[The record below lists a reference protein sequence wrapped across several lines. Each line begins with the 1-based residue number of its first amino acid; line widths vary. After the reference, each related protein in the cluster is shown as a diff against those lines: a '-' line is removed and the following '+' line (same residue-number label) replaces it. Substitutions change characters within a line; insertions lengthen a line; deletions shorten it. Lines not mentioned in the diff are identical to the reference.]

1 MPVTM
6 VDTKA
11 FLPLILPN
19 CPECPDFVAEAQ
31 ARFAAIEFCER
42 SRAWRHLTTVPV
54 IEGEAEGVI
63 VAPDT
68 AAIHEIEF
76 AEFDGKPLTPVQF
89 STFDRLAE
97 GRPRYVTQASPNT
110 VMVSPFAAG
119 SLEIS
124 LFLKPLASSQ
134 FGTVAGN
141 PLADRFNVVP
151 DFLVSVHGTAIAY
164 GALSRILAIPREAW
178 TDGAEALRYGALFEN
193 KLNGAFRAN
202 MRGQQRAPIRTK
214 TAWF

>member
-1 MPVTM
+1 MPVSM
-6 VDTKA
+6 VDTSA

-19 CPECPDFVAEAQ
+19 CPECPDFVAAAQ

-42 SRAWRHLTTVPV
+42 SRAWRHLTTVAMLSAATDV
-54 IEGEAEGVI
+54 T

-68 AAIHEIEF
+68 AAIHEIEY
-76 AEFDGKPLTPVQF
+76 AEFDGRPLTPVQF
-89 STFDRLAE
+89 STIDRLAE
-97 GRPRYVTQASPNT
+97 GPPRYVTQASPNT
-110 VMVSPFAAG
+110 VTVSPFTAG
-119 SLEIS
+119 TLEIS

-141 PLADRFNVVP
+141 PLTDRFNVVP

-164 GALSRILAIPREAW
+164 GALSRILAIPRETW
-178 TDGAEALRYGALFEN
+178 SNPAESMRFAALFEE

-202 MRGQQRAPIRTK
+202 MRGQQRAPIRTQ
-214 TAWF
+214 TTWF